1 MADEIYQVNNVEAS
15 ADAPAAPWSKLRKL
29 LASTSGQALPSALAA
44 LGLGLLLIVPFLAS
58 ISSKLLI
65 SREIDRNVKYYYAA
79 DAAIEYTLHHL
90 KCTDLGEITG
100 TRTISVP
107 VGSLTIPITITNQ
120 GAEEGGNLVDAMLV
134 MDVSWSM
141 YDGDG
146 DGSGGECD
154 DIANGGDCDPWA
166 RVAPGAPYSCWGGST
181 CDTDFQPIA
190 DAKVAAEAFVD
201 ILEESSDAVNFHRV
215 GLVSYSTSA
224 TLDYGLPSPP
234 DYGPT
239 DFDAVKTTIRAMTA
253 DLWTNIGD
261 AIAAA
266 AQELQDNGRPNAVKA
281 IVLLSDGEA
290 NACTGCS
297 PPPCES
303 LCKQYA
309 KVQAGTACTGT
320 VGGINFFSIALGE
333 DVDEDL
339 MKYIARDDGCDPE
352 KLAFYQESAS
362 SAKLR
367 YKFESIAFYLT
378 ASKWDLTAATT
389 GATVGG
395 IKVEA
400 RAQVSR
406 QLDRINIITWCI
418 R

>member
-1 MADEIYQVNNVEAS
+1 MADEIYHVNVGAS
-15 ADAPAAPWSKLRKL
+15 VDAPFASWSKLRRL
-29 LASTSGQALPSALAA
+29 LAGTSGQALPSALAA

-65 SREIDRNVKYYYAA
+65 SREIDKEVKYYYAA

-100 TRTISVP
+100 TVTINVP

-120 GAEEGGNLVDAMLV
+120 GAEAGGNLVDAMLV
-134 MDVSWSM
+134 LDRSGSM
-141 YDGDG
+141 ADDGWD
-146 DGSGGECD
+146 EWVQD
-154 DIANGGDCDPWA
+154 D
-166 RVAPGAPYSCWGGST
+166 
-181 CDTDFQPIA
+181 QPIGN
-190 DAKVAAEAFVD
+190 AKIAAKAFVD
-201 ILEESSDAVNFHRV
+201 ILEDSSGEGEANSHKV

-224 TLDYGLPSPP
+224 TLDHGLTTVF
-234 DYGPT
+234 T
-239 DFDAVKTTIRAMTA
+239 DVRNEINGMTA
-253 DLWTNIGD
+253 DGYTNIGD
-261 AIAAA
+261 AIATA
-266 AQELQDNGRPNAVKA
+266 AQELQPPPTGHGRENSVKV

-297 PPPCES
+297 HPPCES

-309 KVQAGTACTGT
+309 KDQADTACTGT
-320 VGGINFFSIALGE
+320 SGGINFFSIALGE
-333 DVDEDL
+333 EVDEDL

-352 KLAFYQESAS
+352 KLEFYQETPS
-362 SAKLR
+362 SAELQ

-378 ASKWDLTAATT
+378 ASKWDLMALTT

-395 IKVEA
+395 IKIEA